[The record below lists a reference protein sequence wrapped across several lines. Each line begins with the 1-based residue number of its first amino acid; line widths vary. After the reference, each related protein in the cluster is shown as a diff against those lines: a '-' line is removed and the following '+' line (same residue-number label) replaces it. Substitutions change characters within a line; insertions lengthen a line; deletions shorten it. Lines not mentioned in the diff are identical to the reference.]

1 MAPDRKRSNSRVG
14 ATPGAAGT
22 AKAVAERAGVSV
34 TTVSR
39 VLNGHTDVIPKHT
52 QERVLEAA
60 RALGYRPNSLAVA
73 LRKGVTQTIG
83 LVVPDIGDA
92 YFHQVARG
100 VEDVAQRA
108 GYGVILTNTDR
119 IPEREQTCVNLLLD
133 KRVDGLIFAGGGI
146 DGDAHLAKQ
155 AWGAT
160 RVVTIGPHEL
170 PFPSVLVD
178 DAAAIATAVRH
189 LAEVGCGRVLCLAGQ
204 PNWLVSQRRLV
215 GYRQAV
221 IEAGLDDDAEL
232 ILFGEFS
239 RDSAET
245 RVREALKREIPFD
258 GIVAFNDY
266 CAIGAL
272 HALAASGLRVPEDVA
287 VVGCDDI
294 ALSELVHPSLT
305 SISFSQYELG
315 RAAAEFLLAPPADAD
330 ENVVVYPH
338 RLTIRQSTSRADRV
352 GEDEP
357 PHLTD

>member
-1 MAPDRKRSNSRVG
+1 MVANPRRT
-14 ATPGAAGT
+14 TPSVPLVGT

-39 VLNGHTDVIPKHT
+39 VLNGHVDVIPQHT
-52 QERVLEAA
+52 QDRVLEAA

-100 VEDVAQRA
+100 VEDVAQSA

-119 IPEREQTCVNLLLD
+119 IPERERSCVNMLLD

-146 DGDAHLAKQ
+146 DNDRHLVEQ
-155 AWGAT
+155 AWGTT
-160 RVVTIGPHEL
+160 RVVTIGPHSL

-178 DAAAIATAVRH
+178 DSAAIATAVHH
-189 LAEVGCGRVLCLAGQ
+189 LAEVGCRRLLCLAGQ
-204 PNWLVSQRRLV
+204 PNWLVSQRRLD
-215 GYRQAV
+215 GYRRAV
-221 IEAGLDDDAEL
+221 LEAGLEEDDEL
-232 ILFGEFS
+232 ILYGEFS
-239 RDSAET
+239 RGSAET
-245 RVREALKREIPFD
+245 RVRDALTRGLVFD

-272 HALAASGLRVPEDVA
+272 QALAASELTVPDDVA

-294 ALSELVHPSLT
+294 AVSELVQPALT

-315 RAAAEFLLAPPADAD
+315 RAAAEFLLAPPTDAA
-330 ENVVVYPH
+330 ENVVMYPH
-338 RLTIRQSTSRADRV
+338 RLTLRESTDRHRATRQK
-352 GEDEP
+352 
-357 PHLTD
+357 